1 MQQAMPDVLASE
13 ACFQVGG
20 PRDTVLVD
28 LPASQ
33 LGSSWG
39 RTGDPVKARCVKD
52 VVHRAR
58 TRSTLGRGTAA
69 HSTPRG

>member
-39 RTGDPVKARCVKD
+39 RTGDPVKARCVN
-52 VVHRAR
+52 VHRAR

-69 HSTPRG
+69 LSTPQG

>member
-1 MQQAMPDVLASE
+1 MRQAMPDVLASE

-33 LGSSWG
+33 LGASWG
-39 RTGDPVKARCVKD
+39 RTGDPVEARCVKD
-52 VVHRAR
+52 VHRAR

-69 HSTPRG
+69 LSTPRG